1 MKLFHSLVLATLLTL
16 SGCSAIN
23 ENARALIEKLM
34 SEQRESTDKHKF
46 VISGRLEFSVEPK
59 DKKQTAVEDEK
70 PAAKDERRK

>member
-1 MKLFHSLVLATLLTL
+1 
-16 SGCSAIN
+16 
-23 ENARALIEKLM
+23 M